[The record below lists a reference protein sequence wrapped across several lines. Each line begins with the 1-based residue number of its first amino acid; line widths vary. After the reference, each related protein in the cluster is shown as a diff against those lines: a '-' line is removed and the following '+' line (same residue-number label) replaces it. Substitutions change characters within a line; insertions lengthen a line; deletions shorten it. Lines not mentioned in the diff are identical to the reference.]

1 MARTVLDINRELLDE
16 ARQVLGTSTITE
28 TVNRALAEVV
38 AAQQREAFLGFLA
51 SRSEEDFVAAR
62 DSRAGWGSR

>member
-1 MARTVLDINRELLDE
+1 MPRTVLDIDRELLAE

-38 AAQQREAFLGFLA
+38 AAQQREEFLGFLA
-51 SRSEEDFVAAR
+51 SRSEEDLAAAADAR
-62 DSRAGWGSR
+62 VGWGPR